1 MLLLLFVAS
10 HAIQP
15 APLSKWVLIFI
26 IITSHWSV
34 VVALV
39 NALVECNWN
48 KTGTKKYQ
56 ENNDNSNHW
65 WCAFLGWYGCH
76 CLQSLKTYL
85 HKQNQWINQ
94 IRETEIEPIF
104 FFILFPQPARP
115 SPSVFHYLVF
125 YLSGSSISI
134 SIQFHSNLTD
144 NAGRFSLW
152 NNTFD
157 CFNNKAMLPKKHS
170 IRLIF
175 AHSVDDITVWWIFA
189 RPLIRRHKSRGSS
202 IRHCK

>member
-85 HKQNQWINQ
+85 HKQNQCEHYKSTNKLEKL
-94 IRETEIEPIF
+94 RLSRF
-104 FFILFPQPARP
+104 FFSFFFPNQRVPRP
-115 SPSVFHYLVF
+115 QSFIISSFISSFYIYSVSLE
-125 YLSGSSISI
+125 
-134 SIQFHSNLTD
+134 SN
-144 NAGRFSLW
+144 RQCW
-152 NNTFD
+152 Q
-157 CFNNKAMLPKKHS
+157 
-170 IRLIF
+170 IF
-175 AHSVDDITVWWIFA
+175 ALKQYTRLFQ
-189 RPLIRRHKSRGSS
+189 
-202 IRHCK
+202 

>member
-76 CLQSLKTYL
+76 CLQSLKIYL
-85 HKQNQWINQ
+85 HKQNQCEHYKSTNKLEKL
-94 IRETEIEPIF
+94 RLSRF
-104 FFILFPQPARP
+104 FFHSF
-115 SPSVFHYLVF
+115 SPTSASLA
-125 YLSGSSISI
+125 LS
-134 SIQFHSNLTD
+134 L
-144 NAGRFSLW
+144 SLSR
-152 NNTFD
+152 
-157 CFNNKAMLPKKHS
+157 LLS
-170 IRLIF
+170 IRFIYFYIYSVSLESNRQCWQIF
-175 AHSVDDITVWWIFA
+175 ALKQYTRLFQ
-189 RPLIRRHKSRGSS
+189 
-202 IRHCK
+202 